1 MANVKTKLMNAFEA
15 LKKEGKKI
23 SPYAVEK
30 RAGVANGSC
39 KNHPSLLDMI
49 MAEKS
54 SYHPNPQVV
63 NDGKQKKKKQ
73 NKQVDKKKHDDLVE
87 SNKRL
92 RAENDQFREEMKVM
106 ATSVAQLT
114 WELHRY
120 KTATKG
126 NSDKFSSIKA

>member
-1 MANVKTKLMNAFEA
+1 MPSVKTKLMNAFEV

-39 KNHPSLLDMI
+39 KNHPAILDI
-49 MAEKS
+49 ILAKKAL
-54 SYHPNPQVV
+54 YHPNPEVAQK
-63 NDGKQKKKKQ
+63 GEPKKKELA
-73 NKQVDKKKHDDLVE
+73 NRERYVDLE
-87 SNKRL
+87 GSNKRL
-92 RAENDQFREEMKVM
+92 RAENHQFREEMKVM

-120 KTATKG
+120 K
-126 NSDKFSSIKA
+126 SITRQHASNVKNIKI

>member
-1 MANVKTKLMNAFEA
+1 MADVKTKLLNAFEA

-39 KNHPSLLDMI
+39 KNHPAILEMI
-49 MAEKS
+49 QVEKAR
-54 SYHPNPQVV
+54 YHPNPEVARQ
-63 NDGKQKKKKQ
+63 GAQKKKKQ
-73 NKQVDKKKHDDLVE
+73 VDKAKHEELE
-87 SNKRL
+87 ATNKRL

-120 KTATKG
+120 KTATKKDLSKVQDI
-126 NSDKFSSIKA
+126 NT

>member
-1 MANVKTKLMNAFEA
+1 MSNVKTKLMNAFES

-39 KNHPSLLDMI
+39 KNHPALLDMI
-49 MAEKS
+49 VAEKS
-54 SYHPNPQVV
+54 RYHPNPQLV
-63 NDGKQKKKKQ
+63 NKGMPKKKKQ
-73 NKQVDKKKHDDLVE
+73 VDKAKHDDLIE

-126 NSDKFSSIKA
+126 NSDKFRSIEA

>member
-1 MANVKTKLMNAFEA
+1 MANVKTKLMNAFES

-39 KNHPSLLDMI
+39 KNHPALLDVI
-49 MAEKS
+49 LAEKTHF
-54 SYHPNPQVV
+54 HPNPQVV
-63 NDGKQKKKKQ
+63 NKGLPTKKKQ
-73 NKQVDKKKHDDLVE
+73 VDRKKHDDLVE

-126 NSDKFSSIKA
+126 NSEKFRSIKA

>member
-1 MANVKTKLMNAFEA
+1 MANVKTKLINAFDV

-39 KNHPSLLDMI
+39 KNHPTILEMVQ
-49 MAEKS
+49 AEKA
-54 SYHPNPQVV
+54 SYHPNPVV
-63 NDGKQKKKKQ
+63 AKKGEPKKRKQL
-73 NKQVDKKKHDDLVE
+73 DKARYDDLEE

-92 RAENDQFREEMKVM
+92 RAENDQFRNEMRVM

-114 WELHRY
+114 WELHRQ
-120 KTATKG
+120 KTSTRKY
-126 NSDKFSSIKA
+126 SSNVKHIKA

>member
-1 MANVKTKLMNAFEA
+1 MANVKTKLLNAFEA
-15 LKKEGKKI
+15 LKKEGKKV

-39 KNHPSLLDMI
+39 KNHPTILEMVQ
-49 MAEKS
+49 AEKAR
-54 SYHPNPQVV
+54 YHPNPSVAKK
-63 NDGKQKKKKQ
+63 GEAKKKKQ
-73 NKQVDKKKHDDLVE
+73 VDKARYDDLEE

-92 RAENDQFREEMKVM
+92 RAENDQFRDEMKVM

-120 KTATKG
+120 KTSTRKQ
-126 NSDKFSSIKA
+126 SSNVKNIKA

>member
-1 MANVKTKLMNAFEA
+1 MANVKTKLMNAFES

-23 SPYAVEK
+23 SPYAVET

-39 KNHPSLLDMI
+39 KNHPALLDMI
-49 MAEKS
+49 LTEKS
-54 SYHPNPQVV
+54 SYHPNPQVA
-63 NDGKQKKKKQ
+63 NDGVQKKKKE
-73 NKQVDKKKHDDLVE
+73 VDKKKHDDLVE

-92 RAENDQFREEMKVM
+92 RAENDQFKDEMKVM

-126 NSDKFSSIKA
+126 GDDKFRNIKA

>member
-1 MANVKTKLMNAFEA
+1 MANVKTKLMNAFES

-39 KNHPSLLDMI
+39 KNHPALLDMI
-49 MAEKS
+49 VAEKS
-54 SYHPNPQVV
+54 RYHPNPQLV
-63 NDGKQKKKKQ
+63 NEGMPKKKKQ
-73 NKQVDKKKHDDLVE
+73 VDKAKHDDLIE

-126 NSDKFSSIKA
+126 NSDKFRSIKA

>member
-15 LKKEGKKI
+15 LKKEGKKV

-39 KNHPSLLDMI
+39 KNHPTILEMVL
-49 MAEKS
+49 AEKAR
-54 SYHPNPQVV
+54 YHPNPVV
-63 NDGKQKKKKQ
+63 AKKGEPKKKKQ
-73 NKQVDKKKHDDLVE
+73 VDKEIYDDLEE

-92 RAENDQFREEMKVM
+92 RTENDQFRDEMKVM

-120 KTATKG
+120 KTSTRKQST
-126 NSDKFSSIKA
+126 NVKSIKA

>member
-1 MANVKTKLMNAFEA
+1 MADVKTKLLNAFEA

-23 SPYAVEK
+23 SPFAVEK

-39 KNHPSLLDMI
+39 KNHPTILEMI
-49 MAEKS
+49 QAEKAR
-54 SYHPNPQVV
+54 YHPNPEVARQ
-63 NDGKQKKKKQ
+63 GGQKKKKQ
-73 NKQVDKKKHDDLVE
+73 VDKAKHEELE
-87 SNKRL
+87 ATNKRL

-120 KTATKG
+120 KTATKKDLSKVQDI
-126 NSDKFSSIKA
+126 NT

>member
-1 MANVKTKLMNAFEA
+1 MADVKTKLLNAFEA

-39 KNHPSLLDMI
+39 KNHPAILEIILD
-49 MAEKS
+49 EKAR
-54 SYHPNPQVV
+54 YHPNPTVAKK
-63 NDGKQKKKKQ
+63 GESKQK
-73 NKQVDKKKHDDLVE
+73 KQVDKERYDDLEE

-92 RAENDQFREEMKVM
+92 RAESGQFRNEMKVM
-106 ATSVAQLT
+106 ATFVAQLT

-120 KTATKG
+120 KTSTRQHSTNVK
-126 NSDKFSSIKA
+126 NIKV

>member
-73 NKQVDKKKHDDLVE
+73 VDKKKHDDLVE

-92 RAENDQFREEMKVM
+92 RAENDQFIEEMKVM

>member
-1 MANVKTKLMNAFEA
+1 MSNVKTKLMNAFEA

-23 SPYAVEK
+23 SPYAVER
-30 RAGVANGSC
+30 RAGLANGSC
-39 KNHPSLLDMI
+39 KNHPGLLDMI

-54 SYHPNPQVV
+54 AHHPNPQLV
-63 NDGKQKKKKQ
+63 NKGLTTKKKP
-73 NKQVDKKKHDDLVE
+73 VDKKKYDDLVE

-92 RAENDQFREEMKVM
+92 RTENEQFRGEMKAM
-106 ATSVAQLT
+106 ANSVAQLT

-126 NSDKFSSIKA
+126 DSDKFRGIKA

>member
-1 MANVKTKLMNAFEA
+1 MSNVKTKLMNAFET

-23 SPYAVEK
+23 SPYAVER
-30 RAGVANGSC
+30 RAGLANGSC
-39 KNHPSLLDMI
+39 KNHPALLDMI
-49 MAEKS
+49 VAEKS
-54 SYHPNPQVV
+54 GYHPNPQAV
-63 NDGKQKKKKQ
+63 NKGLTTKK
-73 NKQVDKKKHDDLVE
+73 KQVDKKKHDGLVE

-92 RAENDQFREEMKVM
+92 RAENDQFRDEMKVM

-126 NSDKFSSIKA
+126 NSDKFRSIKA